1 MSKPIHRILA
11 RAWHKFLSQQKA
23 RSVERKL
30 ELGRTWTRPS
40 ARGRRRRRGG
50 CQASWTPVRGTP
62 SRKANAPTPET
73 QPLCESGR
81 APSEALL
88 SLTVGLLNWPRC
100 KPVAFSPNSEV
111 MGMKNMS
118 RAADEPPS
126 PALWAPSPTRRG
138 NKKIRLTLPSP
149 FGRGAGGEGLKPMR
163 EYISIQFR
171 ISDLA
176 KATCHWFKAVSIL

>member
-1 MSKPIHRILA
+1 MKESWDSEEHGPDRPREVGDAGEMDARRLGHLCEVHRA
-11 RAWHKFLSQQKA
+11 
-23 RSVERKL
+23 ERL
-30 ELGRTWTRPS
+30 TH
-40 ARGRRRRRGG
+40 
-50 CQASWTPVRGTP
+50 
-62 SRKANAPTPET
+62 PTPET

-88 SLTVGLLNWPRC
+88 SLTVELLNWPRC